1 MHIVLLNWSG
11 GENNPFTFFNDEIKV
26 KLMEY
31 GCNVNIIE
39 LNDEFINNLC
49 EIYKKLRIDLVLT
62 HQGFGTDYKISQTN
76 NSIWDI
82 LQIKIIS
89 LGSDH
94 PCHNPNLNKTDS
106 IYVLHTYC
114 VRSYAEY
121 ANKHFKQINKS
132 QFLGV
137 PCFFNAPNIANTPK
151 VGDFFVFPKNI
162 DDIESIYSRWSS
174 SYHSDLA
181 SVLISVSEDVIN
193 EYQRVPP
200 FDHHNIIDDSL
211 SRQEEFISKLKVYPE
226 KYESIKHGI
235 HSEIDKIYRNKASEL
250 VIKELRDLP
259 LKINGRGWEKFHIGK
274 SCNHEFDSFGEVKF
288 GQHQFQSKYGIID
301 VVPFYEAM
309 HDRTSRAITYKS
321 GFLSNANID
330 FRDCNGDPY
339 NDIFFTGI
347 AGNLRSLAE
356 KVIED
361 PVNHINRCNEIGE
374 ICNKIEPFETF
385 YRFLQLEAGLI

>member
-1 MHIVLLNWSG
+1 MHIVLVNWSS
-11 GENNPFTFFNDEIKV
+11 GENNPFTFFNEELKT
-26 KLMEY
+26 KLLQY
-31 GCNVNIIE
+31 GCIVNIVE
-39 LNDEFINNLC
+39 LNDEFISNLC

-76 NSIWDI
+76 NSIWDV

-94 PCHNPNLNKTDS
+94 PCHSPNLNKTDS
-106 IYVLHTYC
+106 IFVLHTYC

-132 QFLGV
+132 KFLGT
-137 PCFFNAPNIANTPK
+137 PCLFNKTSITSSPK

-162 DDIESIYSRWSS
+162 DDIESIYSRWLS
-174 SYHSDLA
+174 SYHSEL
-181 SVLISVSEDVIN
+181 SRVLVSISEDVIN

-200 FDHHNIIDDSL
+200 FDHHNLIDDSL
-211 SRQEEFISKLKVYPE
+211 SRHEEFVSKLKIYPE

-235 HSEIDKIYRNKASEL
+235 HAEVDKIYRNNASEL
-250 VIKELRDLP
+250 VLKELRDLP
-259 LKINGRGWEKFHIGK
+259 LIINGRGWEKFHNGK
-274 SCNHEFDSFGEVKF
+274 SNSHEFNSFGEVKF
-288 GQHQFQSKYGIID
+288 GQYQFQSRYGIID

-309 HDRTSRAITYKS
+309 HDRTSRAIAYKS
-321 GFLSNANID
+321 GFLSNTNID
-330 FRDCNGDPY
+330 LRDCYGERY
-339 NDIFFTGI
+339 NDVFFTGI
-347 AGNLRSLAE
+347 PGNLRSLAE
-356 KVIED
+356 KVLDD

-385 YRFLQLEAGLI
+385 YSFLRLESGFN